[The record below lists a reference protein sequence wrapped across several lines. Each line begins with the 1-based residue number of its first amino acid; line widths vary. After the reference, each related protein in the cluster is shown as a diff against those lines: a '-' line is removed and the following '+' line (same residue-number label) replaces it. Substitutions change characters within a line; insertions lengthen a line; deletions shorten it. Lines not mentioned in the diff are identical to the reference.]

1 MEKVYSLATQAQMA
15 LLVTARE
22 FECCCCEPLGCHLIC
37 QRAGVAMSDEKRN
50 NWSRAETLL
59 FLNVLREAD
68 VVSALDRKRQRNAD
82 IFKKIATVL
91 SRRGVDRNWE
101 ALRNKWKTM
110 KGRYL
115 AEKRAS
121 GKSGAEGKIN
131 YEFWEEMDM
140 IMGSRPVVTAANEA
154 TVDSGTGKYTAME
167 TDGDMDIPDTPDTIT
182 PESLTPVTPGGS
194 LFRRPLKRKVTPAQQ
209 LNEKLSEMMA
219 QHERQEERDR
229 EMLQSIVSP
238 VNRLV
243 DCIERQQTT
252 SAFSQQS
259 FPYPHPQP
267 GPSTYQSFLYM
278 QHQQQ
283 NQQQLQQFHQLHFK

>member
-1 MEKVYSLATQAQMA
+1 MRYSLATQAQMA

-68 VVSALDRKRQRNAD
+68 VVSALCP
-82 IFKKIATVL
+82 
-91 SRRGVDRNWE
+91 RRGVDRNWE

-140 IMGSRPVVTAANEA
+140 IMGSRPVVTVANEA
-154 TVDSGTGKYTAME
+154 TVDSGTGKCVSTAME
-167 TDGDMDIPDTPDTIT
+167 TDGDMEIPDTPDTIT

-209 LNEKLSEMMA
+209 LNEKLSEMMVR
-219 QHERQEERDR
+219 HERQEERDR
-229 EMLQSIVSP
+229 EMLQSIVSS

-252 SAFSQQS
+252 SAFSQPS

-283 NQQQLQQFHQLHFK
+283 NQQQLQQPQQPQQQSFTNSILNDIHTYTEL